1 RGVMAQKPRSWWM
14 AALEKRAVP
23 CGPVNTLDQVFA
35 DEQVQARGMVTPMQH
50 PLSNAPVNLIA
61 SPVKF
66 SETPV
71 SYRRAPPPL
80 GADTDDVLKAELGLS
95 ETEILNLRQQGVV
108 S

>member
-1 RGVMAQKPRSWWM
+1 MTH
-14 AALEKRAVP
+14 ALSPE
-23 CGPVNTLDQVFA
+23 PV
-35 DEQVQARGMVTPMQH
+35 R
-50 PLSNAPVNLIA
+50 LIA
-61 SPVKF
+61 NPVKF

-95 ETEILNLRQQGVV
+95 DDEISTLRQQGVV

>member
-1 RGVMAQKPRSWWM
+1 MN
-14 AALEKRAVP
+14 ALEKRAVP

-35 DEQVQARGMVTPMQH
+35 DEQVRARGMVTSMPH
-50 PLSNAPVNLIA
+50 PLSPAPASLIA
-61 SPVKF
+61 NPVKF
-66 SETPV
+66 SDTPV

-80 GADTDDVLKAELGLS
+80 GADTDDVLKCELGLD